1 MKMLVP
7 SLMGAVALFVL
18 SLGTTAMAG
27 DIESGLQKGEKTKY
41 FAVQDVTGPR
51 KDKKVCYR

>member
-1 MKMLVP
+1 
-7 SLMGAVALFVL
+7 MGAVALFVL